1 MSDLLHFTDANFEAE
16 VINSKVPVVVD
27 FFADWCPPCKALSP
41 IVEELAR
48 DYAGRIKIGKIDVD
62 QNQKIAERFG
72 VTAIPTLIMFKTGKN
87 IDKIMGLEPKG
98 ELRKRLDKLL
108 PA

>member
-1 MSDLLHFTDANFEAE
+1 MQCGQGGAQS
-16 VINSKVPVVVD
+16 S
-27 FFADWCPPCKALSP
+27 
-41 IVEELAR
+41 
-48 DYAGRIKIGKIDVD
+48 G
-62 QNQKIAERFG
+62 
-72 VTAIPTLIMFKTGKN
+72 IMFKTGKN

>member
-1 MSDLLHFTDANFEAE
+1 MSDLLRFTDANFEAE

-62 QNQKIAERFG
+62 QNQLIAERFG

>member
-1 MSDLLHFTDANFEAE
+1 MSDLVHFTDANFEAE
-16 VINSKVPVVVD
+16 VMNSKVPVVVD

-62 QNQKIAERFG
+62 QNQVIAERFG
-72 VTAIPTLIMFKTGKN
+72 VRAIPTLIMFKTGKN
-87 IDKIMGLEPKG
+87 IDKVMGLESKG